1 MKKVMRIT
9 KGNGEPMWSD
19 KSLIKNPSTR
29 LRFSIWVIVANFIL
43 GIVGM
48 VLGAD
53 LTALGVFLG
62 LANAPLYAYILGR
75 SFRPEQNGIPENY
88 FNQAHGGAGGLGTI
102 INPNNQF
109 GQWGSTSMS
118 TTWGSGGSI
127 TPQKPDEFNN
137 PNYPQSNEP
146 LPTTNKPKSEIG

>member
-1 MKKVMRIT
+1 MKIVKR
-9 KGNGEPMWSD
+9 NGEPVWSD
-19 KSLIKNPSTR
+19 KSLIKNTSTR

-43 GIVGM
+43 GIIGM

-75 SFRPEQNGIPENY
+75 SFRPPQIPDSY
-88 FNQAHGGAGGLGTI
+88 FSQPHGGAGGLF
-102 INPNNQF
+102 NNQNNQ
-109 GQWGSTSMS
+109 QWGSTFS
-118 TTWGSGGSI
+118 TWGSSYGSAGAL

-137 PNYPQSNEP
+137 PNYPQNDEP
-146 LPTTNKPKSEIG
+146 LPTANKPKSEIG